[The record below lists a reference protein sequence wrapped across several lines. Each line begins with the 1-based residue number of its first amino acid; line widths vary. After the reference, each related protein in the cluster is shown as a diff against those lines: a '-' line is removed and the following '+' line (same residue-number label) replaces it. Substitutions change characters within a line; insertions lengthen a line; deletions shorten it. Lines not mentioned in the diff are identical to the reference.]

1 VPVAGGG
8 LAALGAHAALADSP
22 WWSSLAV
29 TAVCGIAAYAALLL
43 VVLPKGERAALS
55 GMLARVAG
63 RRAVETPN

>member
-1 VPVAGGG
+1 MAGGA
-8 LAALGAHAALADSP
+8 LAALGAHAALADSSW
-22 WWSSLAV
+22 WWSLAL

-55 GMLARVAG
+55 AMLARAAG